1 MKKLCSLFLIALL
14 AISCGDDKSY
24 SPEEEE
30 FSESKDADSTRTGH
44 HSHRQGYSSS
54 SKKGSSDSKNPWEK
68 HDKTDTTNHS
78 GVSVPKLDSIVVDT
92 SVVTSKK
99 ELPPCSAQNEGE
111 SFLVDESSEL
121 YFCINGEWRTS
132 VIGVVKATCADGEL
146 KVDPFT
152 ASDAAEAED
161 PTLAGTYRRVAGPGG
176 GSGSKGAVPPR
187 GFGQDY

>member
-54 SKKGSSDSKNPWEK
+54 SKKGSSDSKNPWENQNK
-68 HDKTDTTNHS
+68 VDSVNHS
-78 GVSVPKLDSIVVDT
+78 GVNPPDLETIVVDT
-92 SVVTSKK
+92 SVVSTKK
-99 ELPPCSAQNEGE
+99 ELPPCTAQNEGE
-111 SFLVDESSEL
+111 TFLVDEASDL

-161 PTLAGTYRRVAGPGG
+161 PTLAGTYRRVAGPVAGAAQ
-176 GSGSKGAVPPR
+176 KGAVPPR
-187 GFGQDY
+187 GSGGRV